1 MHLAARKC
9 PSFVSPSAA
18 AADVSARNF
27 GPVGI
32 IDIGSNSVRFVAYG
46 GTPRVPSH
54 LFNEKVTAALG
65 RCIDRDGMLDEASS
79 VRALAAIARF
89 RQLGRDMGLKTI
101 HTVAT
106 AAVRDASNGEAF
118 LKQVAALG
126 LKPRILPGEEEA
138 ELSGMG
144 VMSAIPD
151 ARGVVADLGGGS
163 LELVQIERGK
173 LGAGV
178 SLPLGVLRL
187 GADPSR
193 KSIAAAI
200 RKGVRGTALEGSLKA
215 QSLYLVGGSFRA
227 LARLDLHE
235 VNHPLPIV
243 HGHKLSPD
251 RIAALEQIIAT
262 TTLADLKERSGLSSS
277 RLGALPAA
285 TIILDAMFDAFAPAE
300 VVVSS
305 FGLREGLLFR
315 DLDPATRA
323 QDPLIAAALEVGDR
337 LGRFGDHGATI
348 DAWIDPLF
356 PDDDPPQ
363 RRLRLA
369 ACLMSDFAWNAH
381 PDFRAERAVDL
392 ALHGN
397 WVGIDVHGRAVLGRT
412 LCAAFGGDKTFD
424 KDVAALLDAREE
436 ERCSRWGRAIRLAQR
451 LSAGTEATL
460 RRTSIALEKE
470 RIVLR
475 IPKRHAELVGEAVE
489 QRLKQLGKSTGRG
502 ADIEIA

>member
-1 MHLAARKC
+1 MAAR
-9 PSFVSPSAA
+9 A
-18 AADVSARNF
+18 F

-65 RCIDRDGMLDEASS
+65 RSIEQDGALDPESS
-79 VRALAAIARF
+79 ARALAAIARF
-89 RQLGRDMGLKTI
+89 RQLARDMGLKTV

-106 AAVRDASNGEAF
+106 AAVREASNGAGF
-118 LKQVAALG
+118 LRQVSALG
-126 LKPRILPGEEEA
+126 LRPRIVPGDEEA
-138 ELSGMG
+138 ALSGLG
-144 VMSAIPD
+144 VLSAIPD

-163 LELVQIERGK
+163 LELVQVGEGA
-173 LGAGV
+173 LGEGV
-178 SLPLGVLRL
+178 SLPLGVLRV
-187 GADPSR
+187 GDNPTR
-193 KSIAAAI
+193 KGMASAI
-200 RKGVRGTALEGSLKA
+200 RKGVKGSALDASLKNG
-215 QSLYLVGGSFRA
+215 SLYLVGGSFRA

-235 VNHPLPIV
+235 MDHPLPIV
-243 HGHKLSPD
+243 HGHRLTLE
-251 RIAALEQIIAT
+251 RIAALEGIIAST
-262 TTLADLKERSGLSSS
+262 PPAELKARSGLSSS

-285 TIILDAMFDAFAPAE
+285 TVILDAMFDVFAPTE

-315 DLDPATRA
+315 DLDAVTRA

-348 DAWIDPLF
+348 DSWIDPLF
-356 PDDDPPQ
+356 PDDDPPA

-397 WVGIDVHGRAVLGRT
+397 WVGIDAHGRAVLGRT
-412 LCAAFGGDKTFD
+412 LCAAFGGDKAFD
-424 KDVAALLDAREE
+424 RKVSALLDSREE
-436 ERCSRWGRAIRLAQR
+436 ERCSAWGRAIRLAQR

-475 IPKRHAELVGEAVE
+475 IPKRHEELVGEAVE
-489 QRLKQLGKSTGRG
+489 QRLRQLGKSTGRS
-502 ADIEIA
+502 ASIEIA

>member
-1 MHLAARKC
+1 VPAR
-9 PSFVSPSAA
+9 S
-18 AADVSARNF
+18 F

-65 RCIDRDGMLDEASS
+65 RCIERDGLLDEASS
-79 VRALAAIARF
+79 ARALAAIARF

-106 AAVRDASNGEAF
+106 AAVRDASNGGAF

-144 VMSAIPD
+144 VLSAIPD

-163 LELVQIERGK
+163 LELIQVEGGK

-178 SLPLGVLRL
+178 SLPLGVLRV
-187 GADPSR
+187 GASPSR
-193 KSIAAAI
+193 RAITAAI
-200 RKGVRGTALEGSLKA
+200 RKGLRGTALDGSLKA
-215 QSLYLVGGSFRA
+215 KSLYLVGGSFRA

-235 VNHPLPIV
+235 IRHPLPIV
-243 HGHKLSPD
+243 HGHRLTPE

-262 TTLADLKERSGLSSS
+262 TPTAELKARSGLSSS

-285 TIILDAMFDAFAPAE
+285 TVILDSMFDVFEPGE

-315 DLDPATRA
+315 DLDAATRA

-356 PDDDPPQ
+356 PDDDPSA

-397 WVGIDVHGRAVLGRT
+397 WVGIDAHGRAVLGRT
-412 LCAAFGGDKTFD
+412 LCAAFGGDKGFD
-424 KDVAALLDAREE
+424 SKVGALLDAREE
-436 ERCSRWGRAIRLAQR
+436 GRCAGWGRAIRLAQR

-489 QRLKQLGKSTGRG
+489 QRLKQLGKATDRG